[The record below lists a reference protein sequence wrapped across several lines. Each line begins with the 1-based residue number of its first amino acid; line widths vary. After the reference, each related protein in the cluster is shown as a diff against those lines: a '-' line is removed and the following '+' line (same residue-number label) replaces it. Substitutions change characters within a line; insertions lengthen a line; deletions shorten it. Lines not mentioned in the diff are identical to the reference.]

1 MIKNIKTTYG
11 SMSRR
16 LKSEKI
22 KQLRKEILSGKSN
35 YEVARELGI
44 SETTVRNH
52 TKDIARPKDVGP
64 CIKKEQFELF
74 KQLLEDGYVYTN
86 SNRNHLRGLQK
97 HFPMIKRANY
107 KGRSLYFLED
117 YSKTALNAMIQ
128 QKKSRVISYHDISN
142 MSRIFD
148 VKLSSKGKNK
158 AISTSSTEEDDD
170 SLAFF
175 CIRKYC

>member
-1 MIKNIKTTYG
+1 
-11 SMSRR
+11 MSRR
-16 LKSEKI
+16 LSKEKI
-22 KQLRKEILSGKSN
+22 DLLRKEVLSGKSN
-35 YEVARELGI
+35 YQVARELSI

-52 TKDIARPKDVGP
+52 TKDIARPKNVGP

-74 KQLLEDGYVYTN
+74 KKILEQGYVYTD
-86 SNRNHLRGLQK
+86 SNRNRLRGLQK

-128 QKKSRVISYHDISN
+128 QKESRVISYHDLLN

-148 VKLSSKGKNK
+148 VKLSSKEKNK
-158 AISTSSTEEDDD
+158 I
-170 SLAFF
+170 F
-175 CIRKYC
+175 K

>member
-1 MIKNIKTTYG
+1 
-11 SMSRR
+11 MSRK
-16 LKSEKI
+16 LPKEI
-22 KQLRKEILSGKSN
+22 IEDIRKEVLSGKSN
-35 YEVARELGI
+35 YEVAQELGI

-52 TKDIARPKDVGP
+52 TKDIARPKNIGP

-74 KQLLEDGYVYTN
+74 KQLLENGYVYSD

-128 QKKSRVISYHDISN
+128 QKESRVISYHDLSN

-148 VKLSSKGKNK
+148 VKLSPKEKK
-158 AISTSSTEEDDD
+158 EVCLSSSSD
-170 SLAFF
+170 
-175 CIRKYC
+175 